1 MVAKPTFEK
10 ALTDLE
16 KILQELESGD
26 LPLEK
31 AIKKFEQGMALSK
44 FCEKTLDETER
55 RISLII
61 KGENDEIALASFEDP
76 ESEDNE

>member
-10 ALTDLE
+10 ALSDLE
-16 KILQELESGD
+16 KIIQELESGD

-31 AIKKFEQGMALSK
+31 AIKKFEQGMGLSK
-44 FCEKTLDETER
+44 FCEKTLDETEK

-61 KGENDEIALASFEDP
+61 KGEGDTYTLTPFDDGTDSDG
-76 ESEDNE
+76 

>member
-10 ALTDLE
+10 ALSDLE
-16 KILQELESGD
+16 KLIQELESGD

-44 FCEKTLDETER
+44 FCEKTLDETEK

-61 KGENDEIALASFEDP
+61 KADGDDFTLTPFEGD
-76 ESEDNE
+76 SDADG

>member
-44 FCEKTLDETER
+44 FCEKTILQSIPTG
-55 RISLII
+55 IKMVLLLWKWKICQVSLMNI
-61 KGENDEIALASFEDP
+61 
-76 ESEDNE
+76 